1 MKFNQSEI
9 SDIIQLAW
17 DDQTDFSHI
26 TKIYEI
32 NEGDVKKIMKNNIKR
47 KSYEI
52 WRKRISE
59 FTFVKKKSL
68 NLYDLKSNYFINNYF
83 KKKSTYSF
91 PKIIYPYSP
100 V

>member
-1 MKFNQSEI
+1 MKFNQTQI
-9 SDIIQLAW
+9 GDIIQMAW

-26 TKIYEI
+26 TKIYDI

-52 WRKRISE
+52 WRKRIQQRSAQR
-59 FTFVKKKSL
+59 TQ
-68 NLYDLKSNYFINNYF
+68 LKGKMN
-83 KKKSTYSF
+83 
-91 PKIIYPYSP
+91 

>member
-32 NEGDVKKIMKNNIKR
+32 NEGDVKKIMKSNIKR

-52 WRKRISE
+52 WRNRISQRSAQK
-59 FTFVKKKSL
+59 TQ
-68 NLYDLKSNYFINNYF
+68 LKG
-83 KKKSTYSF
+83 KTH
-91 PKIIYPYSP
+91 

>member
-1 MKFNQSEI
+1 MKFNQTQI
-9 SDIIQLAW
+9 GDIIQMAW

-52 WRKRISE
+52 WRKRIHRRSAQK
-59 FTFVKKKSL
+59 TH
-68 NLYDLKSNYFINNYF
+68 LKGKINA
-83 KKKSTYSF
+83 
-91 PKIIYPYSP
+91 
-100 V
+100 

>member
-32 NEGDVKKIMKNNIKR
+32 NEGDVKKIMKKNIKR

-52 WRKRISE
+52 WRKRISQRSSQK
-59 FTFVKKKSL
+59 TQLIGKTHV
-68 NLYDLKSNYFINNYF
+68 
-83 KKKSTYSF
+83 
-91 PKIIYPYSP
+91 
-100 V
+100 

>member
-32 NEGDVKKIMKNNIKR
+32 NEGDVKKIMKSNIKR

-52 WRKRISE
+52 WRTRISQRSAQK
-59 FTFVKKKSL
+59 TQ
-68 NLYDLKSNYFINNYF
+68 LKE
-83 KKKSTYSF
+83 KTY
-91 PKIIYPYSP
+91 

>member
-52 WRKRISE
+52 WRKRISQRSAQK
-59 FTFVKKKSL
+59 TQ
-68 NLYDLKSNYFINNYF
+68 LKG
-83 KKKSTYSF
+83 
-91 PKIIYPYSP
+91 KIY

>member
-52 WRKRISE
+52 WRKRISQRSVQK
-59 FTFVKKKSL
+59 TQ
-68 NLYDLKSNYFINNYF
+68 LKG
-83 KKKSTYSF
+83 KTH
-91 PKIIYPYSP
+91 

>member
-52 WRKRISE
+52 WRKRISQRSSQK
-59 FTFVKKKSL
+59 TQ
-68 NLYDLKSNYFINNYF
+68 LKG
-83 KKKSTYSF
+83 KTH
-91 PKIIYPYSP
+91 

>member
-52 WRKRISE
+52 WRKRISQRSAQK
-59 FTFVKKKSL
+59 TQ
-68 NLYDLKSNYFINNYF
+68 LKG
-83 KKKSTYSF
+83 KRH
-91 PKIIYPYSP
+91 

>member
-1 MKFNQSEI
+1 MKFNQTQI
-9 SDIIQLAW
+9 GDIIQMAW

-47 KSYEI
+47 KSNEI
-52 WRKRISE
+52 CTKRRHQRSAQK
-59 FTFVKKKSL
+59 TQ
-68 NLYDLKSNYFINNYF
+68 LKGKMN
-83 KKKSTYSF
+83 
-91 PKIIYPYSP
+91 

>member
-1 MKFNQSEI
+1 MKFNQTQI
-9 SDIIQLAW
+9 GDIIQMAW

-52 WRKRISE
+52 WRKRIQQRSAQR
-59 FTFVKKKSL
+59 TQ
-68 NLYDLKSNYFINNYF
+68 LKGKIN
-83 KKKSTYSF
+83 
-91 PKIIYPYSP
+91 

>member
-1 MKFNQSEI
+1 MKFNQTQI
-9 SDIIQLAW
+9 GDIIQMAW

-52 WRKRISE
+52 WRKRINQRSAQK
-59 FTFVKKKSL
+59 TQ
-68 NLYDLKSNYFINNYF
+68 LKGKMN
-83 KKKSTYSF
+83 
-91 PKIIYPYSP
+91 

>member
-32 NEGDVKKIMKNNIKR
+32 NEGDVKKIMKKNIKR

-52 WRKRISE
+52 WRKRIAQRSAQK
-59 FTFVKKKSL
+59 TQ
-68 NLYDLKSNYFINNYF
+68 LKGHTN
-83 KKKSTYSF
+83 
-91 PKIIYPYSP
+91 

>member
-1 MKFNQSEI
+1 MKFNQTQI
-9 SDIIQLAW
+9 GDIIQMAW

-52 WRKRISE
+52 WRKRISQRSAQK
-59 FTFVKKKSL
+59 TQ
-68 NLYDLKSNYFINNYF
+68 LKG
-83 KKKSTYSF
+83 KTH
-91 PKIIYPYSP
+91 